1 MHISVPITL
10 ILSIHD
16 LLFKSKKRTIKS
28 NNGAQS
34 MRTET
39 RYAQITHVYFFS
51 IHSFNIYLRYFTCYC
66 DLIFIIIIIKL
77 NLLSATREY
86 KKPKGRKPN

>member
-39 RYAQITHVYFFS
+39 RYAQITHVYFSQYILLVSTYATLLATVILF
-51 IHSFNIYLRYFTCYC
+51 LLLLL
-66 DLIFIIIIIKL
+66 LI
-77 NLLSATREY
+77 
-86 KKPKGRKPN
+86 